1 MILPQRRQAGLAALL
16 AALVI
21 GIAAGCSPTDQSSAT
36 PLAAVATPVAS
47 PTAAPTEG
55 PSPTPAPTPIPDLG
69 HRPFTVLVLGG
80 DNDFRT
86 DSIMVVGV
94 DPVARTLAMASIP
107 RDTINMPLPGGGT
120 FTKQKINA
128 FYDFAASHPATYP
141 QGPGRATADMVGI
154 ALGIKIDFY
163 AATTFQG
170 FINIVDAFGGVKVT
184 LPAAISDPVYQ
195 VTTYNRG
202 IRFPKGAQTLTG
214 PRALIYVRTR
224 HGDNDFERQR
234 RQQFFLLSAG
244 RQLLTNP
251 AKLAAL
257 IGAARNLITDFPLT
271 EIPGLLTVMSSIDS
285 KSIRQAVLGPTTYE
299 EGASCPCGY
308 ALSPKLPAM
317 KKLAATYFPWAVV
330 P

>member
-1 MILPQRRQAGLAALL
+1 MLSNRRLRILVFLASAMVV
-16 AALVI
+16 AAS
-21 GIAAGCSPTDQSSAT
+21 CAT
-36 PLAAVATPVAS
+36 QAS
-47 PTAAPTEG
+47 PLVTSAPSASPSDSASPSPVITLAPTVAPTE
-55 PSPTPAPTPIPDLG
+55 PPNLSE
-69 HRPFTVLVLGG
+69 RPFTVLVLGG

-86 DSIMVVGV
+86 DSIMVVGI
-94 DPVARTLAMASIP
+94 DPIAHTMAMASIP

-141 QGPGRATADMVGI
+141 QGPGRATADMVGT

-170 FINIVDAFGGVKVT
+170 FINIVTAFGGVKVT
-184 LPAAISDPVYQ
+184 LPVAISDPVYQ
-195 VTTYNRG
+195 VTTTIRG

-244 RQLLTNP
+244 RQLLANP

-271 EIPGLLTVMSSIDS
+271 EIPGLLTVMSSIDAG
-285 KSIRQAVLGPTTYE
+285 SIRQAVLGPTTYE

>member
-1 MILPQRRQAGLAALL
+1 MTITRRRYVTLAATLL
-16 AALVI
+16 VL
-21 GIAAGCSPTDQSSAT
+21 AGCSPTNTPTPSPEAAIGSLPPSPSAGPT
-36 PLAAVATPVAS
+36 VA
-47 PTAAPTEG
+47 
-55 PSPTPAPTPIPDLG
+55 PSPTVTPTEPPNLSE
-69 HRPFTVLVLGG
+69 RPFTVLVLGG

-86 DSIMVVGV
+86 DSIMVVGI
-94 DPVARTLAMASIP
+94 DPIAHTLAMASIP

-120 FTKQKINA
+120 FTRQKINA
-128 FYDFAASHPATYP
+128 FYDFAASHPVTYP

-154 ALGIKIDFY
+154 ALGIKIYFY

-170 FINIVDAFGGVKVT
+170 FINIVNAFGGVKVT
-184 LPAAISDPVYQ
+184 LPAAVSDPVYQ
-195 VTTYNRG
+195 VTTTIRG

-234 RQQFFLLSAG
+234 RQQFFLISAG
-244 RQLLTNP
+244 HQLLANP

-257 IGAARNLITDFPLT
+257 IGAARNLITDFPLI
-271 EIPGLLTVMSSIDS
+271 EIPGLLTVMSSIEAG
-285 KSIRQAVLGPTTYE
+285 SIRQAVLGPTTYE